1 MQKMYHE
8 LAAWWP
14 LISPLE
20 DYAEEAAFFWQTLA
34 SAGLPGSPSLL
45 ELGCGGGSNAFYLKK
60 NFARVTLSDMS
71 PQMLAVSRS
80 RNPECEHVEGD
91 MRTLR
96 LGREFNAVF
105 IHDAIDHMITA
116 GDLQQAMQTAFVH
129 CKAGGLALLVPD
141 HLRETFAPSTSHDG
155 YDGEGRAIRYL
166 EWTYDPDEA
175 DTFYYT
181 DFAYL
186 LRDGDRPVQIV
197 YDQHIC
203 GLFPR
208 AEWLRLLSETG
219 FTPEIIRDSYGRDLF
234 LARKP

>member
-20 DYAEEAAFFWQTLA
+20 DYAAEAAFFWQVF
-34 SAGLPGSPSLL
+34 SNAGLPDSPSLL

-60 NFARVTLSDMS
+60 NFTRVTLSDMS

-96 LGREFNAVF
+96 LGREFDAVF

>member
-20 DYAEEAAFFWQTLA
+20 DYAEEAAFFGQVF
-34 SAGLPGSPSLL
+34 SNAGLPDSPAFL

-96 LGREFNAVF
+96 LGREFDAVF

-116 GDLQQAMQTAFVH
+116 SDLQQVMQTAFVH
-129 CKAGGLALLVPD
+129 CKAGGLALFVPD
-141 HLRETFAPSTSHDG
+141 HVRETFAPSTSHDG

-175 DTFYYT
+175 DT
-181 DFAYL
+181 
-186 LRDGDRPVQIV
+186 
-197 YDQHIC
+197 
-203 GLFPR
+203 
-208 AEWLRLLSETG
+208 S
-219 FTPEIIRDSYGRDLF
+219 
-234 LARKP
+234 